1 MKKLRFISFILVCC
15 FLIVGMCSCKGDGE
29 IADSIPSDTLQSDN
43 ETEDTS
49 SDDRSENTEQD
60 NSQNVEGFDDMLE
73 KVDRVSVD
81 KLKLSDSYTIA
92 IGEELRSYYEQTL
105 DVFFGVCKQH
115 RDDGYELYNYH
126 VMNGN
131 HFATYYKGTRLR
143 HIYWIEGEREL
154 NVVYSTTGGSS
165 LPSKNSMA
173 SDSRSEKLSVTQ
185 LQSTRINGMGYV
197 VQLSDGSFI
206 IYDGGYA
213 ELSTELWNTLVE
225 LNGSEENINIR
236 AWLMTHAHN
245 DHYPCF
251 TSFANSYSSKVTLE
265 TLMISPI
272 NSADAYDNY
281 LNSGVHVDLQK
292 FSGAKLLYVHT
303 GMLFEFG
310 NAKME
315 ILFTPD
321 ELYIADA
328 YGLDGKTL
336 IDFNNTSIVSRIYT
350 DNSSCIFLGDAGD
363 FVAYRLIAYYG
374 KYLKSDMCQ
383 IAHHGVENFPLI
395 GYRYIDAS
403 ILWYPCSASLY
414 NRTDRDADVRQA
426 LKESA
431 STKEIILHD
440 SARVT
445 RYFE

>member
-1 MKKLRFISFILVCC
+1 MKILRFISFILVGC
-15 FLIVGMCSCKGDGE
+15 FLTFGMCSCKGEGE
-29 IADSIPSDTLQSDN
+29 TADSAQSDVG
-43 ETEDTS
+43 DTS
-49 SDDRSENTEQD
+49 PNGNEVENSEQEQD
-60 NSQNVEGFDDMLE
+60 DSQNEETFEDMLE
-73 KVDRVSVD
+73 KVNKVSVD
-81 KLKLSDSYTIA
+81 QLKMNDSYTIA
-92 IGEELRSYYEQTL
+92 TGEELKSYYEQPFEAFL
-105 DVFFGVCKQH
+105 GVCKQH
-115 RDDGYELYNYH
+115 GDDGYELYNYH
-126 VMNGN
+126 AMNGN

-154 NVVYSTTGGSS
+154 NVVYSTTGGTALPPKSS
-165 LPSKNSMA
+165 IDK
-173 SDSRSEKLSVTQ
+173 DSCSEKPSVTQ
-185 LQSTRINGMGYV
+185 LQSAKINGMGYV
-197 VQLSDGSFI
+197 VRLSDGSFI

-225 LNGSEENINIR
+225 LNGSEADINIR
-236 AWLMTHAHN
+236 AWLITHSHN

-251 TSFANSYSSKVTLE
+251 TSFANAYANKVKLG

-272 NSADAYDNY
+272 NSAEASDNY
-281 LNSGVHVDLQK
+281 LNSGVYVDLQK
-292 FSGAKLLYVHT
+292 FANAKLLYVHT

-310 NAKME
+310 NVKME

-321 ELYIADA
+321 ELYISDA
-328 YGLDGKTL
+328 YGLDGKTI

-395 GYRYIDAS
+395 GYRYIDAA